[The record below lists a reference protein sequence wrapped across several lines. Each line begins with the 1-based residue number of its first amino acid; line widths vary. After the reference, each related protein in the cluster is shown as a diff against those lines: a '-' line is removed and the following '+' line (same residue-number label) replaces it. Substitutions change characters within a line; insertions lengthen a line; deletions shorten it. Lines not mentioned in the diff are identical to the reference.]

1 MNTKAFVLAAL
12 STIAASEK
20 TCLNQT
26 VPVTISSRNGNFSL
40 KAPSDNIEA
49 TAFVQN
55 LSRPGQNYSSAILSG
70 YHTVSGT
77 YNISTKF
84 CYDDEKSGTDAALQI
99 LTHGIGFDKTYWD
112 LPYNNYNYS
121 YVNAA
126 LAAGYSTL
134 SYDRLGIGN
143 SSHGDAVNEIQSFLE
158 VEALRALTTQLR
170 EGSFPGV
177 NQKFK
182 KIVHGGHSFG
192 SIQSYTFAN
201 LYPTETDGLILTGFS
216 LNSTYNAFFLAGG
229 NFQLASLNAPLR
241 FGNLADY
248 SVQKLLDASAD
259 ISALQGLNIDLSAS
273 LLSSSAEGNSQNL
286 PSGYLVT
293 GNPSSNQYNFF
304 LPGYFDAGLLYE
316 SERTKQPVTV
326 GELLTL
332 SSLSPINAFAGP
344 VLVITGSADLPFC
357 GGDCL
362 TTGTSSPSIP
372 ATVSK
377 SFPNVAPENFT
388 AYIQPNAGHG
398 LNAHYNST
406 GAYAYVNQWL
416 KAHGLGA
423 N

>member
-1 MNTKAFVLAAL
+1 MHTKAFVLAAL
-12 STIAASEK
+12 STVVASEK

-40 KAPSDNIEA
+40 KAPSNNIEA

-55 LSRPGQNYSSAILSG
+55 LSRPGQNYSSTVLSG
-70 YHTVSGT
+70 YNTVSGT

-84 CYDDEKSGTDAALQI
+84 CYDNDKSGTDAALQI

-121 YVNAA
+121 YINAA

-158 VEALRALTTQLR
+158 VEALRSLTTQLR
-170 EGSFPGV
+170 KGSFPGV

-182 KIVHGGHSFG
+182 KIIHGGHSFG
-192 SIQSYTFAN
+192 SIQSYSFAN

-241 FGNLADY
+241 FGNLSED
-248 SVQKLLDASAD
+248 LLHASAD
-259 ISALQGLNIDLSAS
+259 LSAQQGLDVDLTANLAN
-273 LLSSSAEGNSQNL
+273 LLSPSAGSPQNL

-293 GNPSSNQYNFF
+293 GNPSANQYNFF

-332 SSLSPINAFAGP
+332 SSLSPTNAFAGP

-377 SFPNVAPENFT
+377 SFINVAPENFT

-398 LNAHYNST
+398 LNAHYNAT